1 MATRYHACFGKQP
14 GFKNTATA
22 DNARSCSDFQQYIG
36 KVGMEN
42 AVAIGTH
49 RAPGDATITEVE
61 VPAKEHCCVTRLIRL
76 FTDAGENR
84 FASSGMIVLLG
95 Y

>member
-36 KVGMEN
+36 KQGMEN
-42 AVAIGTH
+42 AVAIGAH
-49 RAPGDATITEVE
+49 RSPGDATITEVE
-61 VPAKEHCCVTRLIRL
+61 VLAKEALLR
-76 FTDAGENR
+76 DAIDTALYGRWRE
-84 FASSGMIVLLG
+84 
-95 Y
+95 